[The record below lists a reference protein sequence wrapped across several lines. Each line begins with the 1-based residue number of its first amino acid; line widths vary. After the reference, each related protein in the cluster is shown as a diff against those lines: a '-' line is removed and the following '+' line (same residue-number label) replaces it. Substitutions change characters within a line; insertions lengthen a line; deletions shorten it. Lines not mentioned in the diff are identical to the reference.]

1 MSVVFPERPVP
12 VRGIGIDVCKV
23 DRIAESLQRFGVRME
38 RRLFTPDELAYCRG
52 FKDPLPH
59 LAARFAAKE
68 AASKALGTGIA
79 GGIGWTQIEVI
90 QPGGRVPLLRLSGAA
105 LERFHAMGAT
115 RSFLTLSHDGGLGVA
130 CVVLE

>member
-1 MSVVFPERPVP
+1 VP

-23 DRIAESLQRFGVRME
+23 ERIAESLQRFGERME

-52 FKDPLPH
+52 FKDPMPH

-79 GGIGWTQIEVI
+79 GGIGWTQIEVV
-90 QPGGRVPLLRLSGAA
+90 QPGGRVPTLRLTGLA
-105 LERFHAMGAT
+105 LERFNAMGAT
-115 RSFLTLSHDGGLGVA
+115 RSHLSISHDGGLGVA
-130 CVVLE
+130 CVVLEG

>member
-1 MSVVFPERPVP
+1 MP

-23 DRIAESLQRFGVRME
+23 DRIAESLRRFGERME
-38 RRLFTPDELAYCRG
+38 RRLFTPGELAYCRG

-79 GGIGWTQIEVI
+79 GGIGWTQIEVL
-90 QPGGRVPLLRLSGAA
+90 QPGGRVPILRLSGAA
-105 LERFHAMGAT
+105 LERFRAMGAT
-115 RSFLTLSHDGGLGVA
+115 ESHLSLSHDGGLGVA
-130 CVVLE
+130 CVVLEG

>member
-1 MSVVFPERPVP
+1 MP

-23 DRIAESLQRFGVRME
+23 ERISESLQRFGERME

-52 FKDPLPH
+52 FKDPIPH

-79 GGIGWTQIEVI
+79 GGIGWTQIEVV
-90 QPGGRVPLLRLSGAA
+90 QPGGRQPSLRLSGAA
-105 LERFHAMGAT
+105 LERFHAIGAT
-115 RSFLTLSHDGGLGVA
+115 TSHVSLSHDGGLGVA
-130 CVVLE
+130 CVVLEG

>member
-1 MSVVFPERPVP
+1 MP

-23 DRIAESLQRFGVRME
+23 ERISESLQRFGERME
-38 RRLFTPDELAYCRG
+38 KRLFTPGELAYCRG

-79 GGIGWTQIEVI
+79 GGIGWTQIEVL

-105 LERFHAMGAT
+105 LERFRAMGAT
-115 RSFLTLSHDGGLGVA
+115 QSHLSLSHDGGLGVA
-130 CVVLE
+130 CVVLEG

>member
-1 MSVVFPERPVP
+1 VP

-23 DRIAESLQRFGVRME
+23 ERIAESLQRFGARME
-38 RRLFTPDELAYCRG
+38 RRLFTTDELAYCRG

-79 GGIGWTQIEVI
+79 GGIGWTQIEVV
-90 QPGGRVPLLRLSGAA
+90 QPGGRVPLLKLSGAA
-105 LERFHAMGAT
+105 LERFTAMGAT
-115 RSFLTLSHDGGLGVA
+115 RSHLTLSHDGGLGVA

>member
-1 MSVVFPERPVP
+1 MP

-23 DRIAESLQRFGVRME
+23 ERIAESLRRFGERME
-38 RRLFTPDELAYCRG
+38 KRLFTPDELAYCRG

-79 GGIGWTQIEVI
+79 GGVGWTQIEVV
-90 QPGGRVPLLRLSGAA
+90 QPGGRVPLLRLSGVA
-105 LERFHAMGAT
+105 LERFTAIGAT
-115 RSFLTLSHDGGLGVA
+115 SSHLSISHDGGLGVA
-130 CVVLE
+130 CVVLEG

>member
-1 MSVVFPERPVP
+1 MP

-23 DRIAESLQRFGVRME
+23 ERIAESLQRFGARME
-38 RRLFTPDELAYCRG
+38 RRLFTADELAYCRG

-79 GGIGWTQIEVI
+79 GGIGWTQIEVV
-90 QPGGRVPLLRLSGAA
+90 QPGGRVPLLKLSGAA
-105 LERFHAMGAT
+105 LARFTAMGAT
-115 RSFLTLSHDGGLGVA
+115 RSHLTLSHDGGLGVA

>member
-1 MSVVFPERPVP
+1 VP

-23 DRIAESLQRFGVRME
+23 ERIAESLRRFGARME
-38 RRLFTPDELAYCRG
+38 RRLFTADELAYCRG

-79 GGIGWTQIEVI
+79 GGIGWTQIEVV
-90 QPGGRVPLLRLSGAA
+90 QPGGRVPLLKLSGAA
-105 LERFHAMGAT
+105 LERFTAMGAT
-115 RSFLTLSHDGGLGVA
+115 RSHLTLSHDGGLGVA